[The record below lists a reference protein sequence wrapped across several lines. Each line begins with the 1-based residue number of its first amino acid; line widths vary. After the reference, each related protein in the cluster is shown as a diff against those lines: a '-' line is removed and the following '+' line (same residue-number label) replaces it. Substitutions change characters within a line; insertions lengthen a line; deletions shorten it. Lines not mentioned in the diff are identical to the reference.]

1 MIKILIVLFIS
12 IYSACIFPQEKAGNL
27 LSRIQGSKELPL
39 ELNILIES
47 LQNSVSLEKIIP
59 YVMNIDSYAKTLS
72 KEDIFLIGKVEVYK
86 TFLKSNEFST
96 KAVVDGSSIKILVS
110 AIKKTRDPFVS
121 WFLQALL
128 RDSEALMRNP
138 NYKEYVLQKRN
149 GPLELIEHKKIDK
162 KVQLLYRWIS
172 KINTDTPDFQE
183 LFKIELLPTM
193 MDALINIEQSFFLMS
208 AITLFEPMPT
218 LAKSPAELKFFSL
231 KEVAP
236 PKKKEITAAKTVEDI
251 LAPMTENPMQKGSIL
266 PAPSKEDWLQ
276 EDNAPLNLKNIPKPT
291 DDADWLQ
298 DF

>member
-1 MIKILIVLFIS
+1 M
-12 IYSACIFPQEKAGNL
+12 YSSCIFSLEKTGDIV
-27 LSRIQGSKELPL
+27 SRIQGSKELPL

-47 LQNSVSLEKIIP
+47 LQNSVSLDKILP
-59 YVMNIDSYAKTLS
+59 YVMNIDSYAKALS

-86 TFLKSNEFST
+86 TFLKSNEISS
-96 KAVVDGSSIKILVS
+96 KAVIDGSSTKILAN
-110 AIKKTRDPFVS
+110 AIKKARDPFVS

-128 RDSEALMRNP
+128 RDSEALMKNP

-149 GPLELIEHKKIDK
+149 GPLENIEHKKIDK

-172 KINTDTPDFQE
+172 KINPSAPDFQE
-183 LFKIELLPTM
+183 IFKTELLPTM
-193 MDALINIEQSFFLMS
+193 MDTLINIEQSFFLMS
-208 AITLFEPMPT
+208 SVAIFEPVPI

-231 KEVAP
+231 KEVAL
-236 PKKKEITAAKTVEDI
+236 PKKKEIISEKTVEDI
-251 LAPMTENPMQKGSIL
+251 LAPITENPKQKDSNL

-276 EDNAPLNLKNIPKPT
+276 QDNAPLNLKNIPKPT